1 MLRRILM
8 RLRGVRI
15 LMPEGTLMCRTHTTQ
30 HELSAIA
37 PNCQWEQLHAS
48 LGLRARAHTRGYAT
62 TARFGGES
70 SPASP
75 FATTGE
81 QRTRHDPG
89 RGLRADLRSGRMWQ
103 RALAGSDL
111 QQPAPMPRRAQ
122 GPARQGRSVHR
133 HHDPSYPDRRFGPG
147 PPGTPSRS
155 LSGPTLPTTG
165 NCSGGLQR
173 PMPA

>member
-1 MLRRILM
+1 M

-48 LGLRARAHTRGYAT
+48 LGFADIGATNPEVAASLEVAHNCGP
-62 TARFGGES
+62 FWES
-70 SPASP
+70 SPALP

-81 QRTRHDPG
+81 QRTRHDNG

-111 QQPAPMPRRAQ
+111 QQPAPMPGRAQ
-122 GPARQGRSVHR
+122 GPARQGRSSTGTG

-147 PPGTPSRS
+147 HGVWADLR
-155 LSGPTLPTTG
+155 LADQR
-165 NCSGGLQR
+165 QR